1 MHKINNNFFIKVNQS
16 IKLAIKHINIS
27 GHKCLLVIDNNKK
40 FLGTISDGDI
50 RKYLIKNDNL
60 NENIKKLYNKKPIF
74 LNESDIDE
82 KKIKSF
88 FINNKKTL
96 TIALSLVILI
106 IFGYFIYE
114 DLKKKNKIKL
124 ANKYNLA
131 IIEFV
136 SGDKIKVE
144 NELIDIVNKKDKT
157 YSPLA
162 LYFLIDNNIINEN
175 NKINELFDI
184 VINET
189 SLEKEIKNLVIYK
202 KALFNSD
209 FESEN
214 NLIQILNPVINS
226 DSAWKSH
233 ALYLMAEYFYY
244 KNQRQKSKEF
254 FNKILTLENSNQ
266 NIKIESQ
273 KRLNRDFSD

>member
-1 MHKINNNFFIKVNQS
+1 MDEDTAIINKNTRNEKIINFF
-16 IKLAIKHINIS
+16 A
-27 GHKCLLVIDNNKK
+27 NN
-40 FLGTISDGDI
+40 T
-50 RKYLIKNDNL
+50 
-60 NENIKKLYNKKPIF
+60 
-74 LNESDIDE
+74 
-82 KKIKSF
+82 KKI
-88 FINNKKTL
+88 IIL
-96 TIALSLVILI
+96 TSVIVLI

-114 DLKKKNKIKL
+114 DLKNKNKVKL
-124 ANKYNLA
+124 ANKYNSA
-131 IIEFV
+131 IIKFV
-136 SGDKIKVE
+136 SGDKTKVE

-184 VINET
+184 IINET
-189 SLEKEIKNLVIYK
+189 SLEEEIKNLVIYK

-214 NLIQILNPVINS
+214 NLIKILNPVINS

-244 KNQRQKSKEF
+244 KNQKQKSKEF
-254 FNKILTLENSNQ
+254 FNKILTLENSNP

>member
-1 MHKINNNFFIKVNQS
+1 MDEDITIINKNTRNEKIKNFFVN
-16 IKLAIKHINIS
+16 N
-27 GHKCLLVIDNNKK
+27 
-40 FLGTISDGDI
+40 T
-50 RKYLIKNDNL
+50 
-60 NENIKKLYNKKPIF
+60 KKLI
-74 LNESDIDE
+74 I
-82 KKIKSF
+82 
-88 FINNKKTL
+88 
-96 TIALSLVILI
+96 VISAIVLI

-124 ANKYNLA
+124 ANRYNLA
-131 IIEFV
+131 TIKFI
-136 SGDKIKVE
+136 SGDKNKFE
-144 NELIDIVNKKDKT
+144 NELIDIINEKDRI

-162 LYFLIDNNIINEN
+162 LYFLIDNNIVNEN
-175 NKINELFDI
+175 NKINELFDV

-214 NLIQILNPVINS
+214 NLIQILSPVINS
-226 DSAWKSH
+226 DSVWRSH

-244 KNQRQKSKEF
+244 KNQKQKSKDF
-254 FNKILTLENSNQ
+254 FNQILTLENSNP
-266 NIKIESQ
+266 NIKIETQ

>member
-1 MHKINNNFFIKVNQS
+1 MDEDITIINKNTRNEKIKNFFVN
-16 IKLAIKHINIS
+16 N
-27 GHKCLLVIDNNKK
+27 
-40 FLGTISDGDI
+40 T
-50 RKYLIKNDNL
+50 
-60 NENIKKLYNKKPIF
+60 KKLI
-74 LNESDIDE
+74 
-82 KKIKSF
+82 
-88 FINNKKTL
+88 
-96 TIALSLVILI
+96 IAISAIVLI

-124 ANKYNLA
+124 ANRYNLVT
-131 IIEFV
+131 IKFI
-136 SGDKIKVE
+136 SGDKNKFE
-144 NELIDIVNKKDKT
+144 NELIDIVNEKDRT

-162 LYFLIDNNIINEN
+162 LYFLIDNNIVNEN
-175 NKINELFDI
+175 KKINELFDV

-189 SLEKEIKNLVIYK
+189 SLEEEIKNLVIYK

-244 KNQRQKSKEF
+244 KNQKQKSKDF
-254 FNKILTLENSNQ
+254 FNQILILENSNP
-266 NIKIESQ
+266 NIKIETQ

>member
-1 MHKINNNFFIKVNQS
+1 MDEDIAIINKNSRNEKIKNFFV
-16 IKLAIKHINIS
+16 
-27 GHKCLLVIDNNKK
+27 NNKK
-40 FLGTISDGDI
+40 
-50 RKYLIKNDNL
+50 K
-60 NENIKKLYNKKPIF
+60 
-74 LNESDIDE
+74 
-82 KKIKSF
+82 
-88 FINNKKTL
+88 
-96 TIALSLVILI
+96 LI
-106 IFGYFIYE
+106 IIISAVVLLIFGHFIYE
-114 DLKKKNKIKL
+114 DLKKKNTIKL
-124 ANKYNLA
+124 ANRYNLVT
-131 IIEFV
+131 IKFDSE
-136 SGDKIKVE
+136 DKNKFK
-144 NELIDIVNKKDKT
+144 NELIDIVYEKDKT

-175 NKINELFDI
+175 KKINELFDV

-226 DSAWKSH
+226 DSVWKSH

-244 KNQRQKSKEF
+244 KNQKQKSKDF
-254 FNKILTLENSNQ
+254 FNQILILENSNP
-266 NIKIESQ
+266 NIKIETQ

>member
-1 MHKINNNFFIKVNQS
+1 MDEDTAIINKNTRNEKIINFF
-16 IKLAIKHINIS
+16 A
-27 GHKCLLVIDNNKK
+27 NN
-40 FLGTISDGDI
+40 T
-50 RKYLIKNDNL
+50 
-60 NENIKKLYNKKPIF
+60 
-74 LNESDIDE
+74 
-82 KKIKSF
+82 KKI
-88 FINNKKTL
+88 IIL
-96 TIALSLVILI
+96 TSVIVLI

-114 DLKKKNKIKL
+114 DLKNKNKVKL
-124 ANKYNLA
+124 ANKYNSA
-131 IIEFV
+131 IIKFV
-136 SGDKIKVE
+136 SGDKTKVE

-189 SLEKEIKNLVIYK
+189 SLEEEIKNLVIYK

-214 NLIQILNPVINS
+214 NLIKILNPVINS

-244 KNQRQKSKEF
+244 KNQKEKSKEF
-254 FNKILTLENSNQ
+254 FNEILILDNSNP